1 MCCAKAEVSDEPEEG
16 RYGEA
21 ALLAENH
28 WRGSAEWDVDSGV
41 CRQRRLKESQFYWWQ
56 PSHFQILLRK
66 SGLRKKQFAHL
77 RYVQQAGGHLAPSF
91 VRELREALLGTEIFV
106 MYGQTV
112 ATARLSYVP
121 PEDLERKLG
130 SIGKAISGVALR
142 VLDDSGEGVV
152 PGKIGEILAEGANV
166 TQGYWRAP
174 EETAISFSEG
184 KFYTGDLGT
193 VDDEGFIQPRVPG
206 RVAAEHGAARVP
218 ANNDRAPA
226 RRERC
231 GICFVGIYAVASSY
245 MRPRHSRD
253 RRSRKQRLFHHPP
266 PPRYSDGVL
275 SLLTQLFHSP
285 KLRRRL
291 PGFNSP

>member
-28 WRGSAEWDVDSGV
+28 RRGSAEWDVDSGV

-152 PGKIGEILAEGANV
+152 PGKIGEIVAEGANV

-193 VDDEGFIQPRVPG
+193 VDDEGFIQPVYQGGSLLNMAPLAFPPIMIARLLGESAVGYVSWASTLSLHPICARATRVTDAPG
-206 RVAAEHGAARVP
+206 
-218 ANNDRAPA
+218 
-226 RRERC
+226 
-231 GICFVGIYAVASSY
+231 SSVSSTTR
-245 MRPRHSRD
+245 RPRDTPTAS
-253 RRSRKQRLFHHPP
+253 F
-266 PPRYSDGVL
+266 RY
-275 SLLTQLFHSP
+275 
-285 KLRRRL
+285 
-291 PGFNSP
+291 